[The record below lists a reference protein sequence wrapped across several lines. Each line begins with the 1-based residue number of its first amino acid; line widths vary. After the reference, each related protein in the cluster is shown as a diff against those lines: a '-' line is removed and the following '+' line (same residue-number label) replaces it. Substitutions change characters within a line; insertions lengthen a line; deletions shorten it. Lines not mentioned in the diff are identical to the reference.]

1 MERLD
6 IHVALE
12 VCEIRISI
20 DRLLFG
26 LIEKL
31 THFHQYL
38 VKFRCVHFSNR
49 LKNDTAIN
57 CEKSLRTNEALV
69 GELAAFKIGTI
80 ERNGEIIGMRAARD
94 LAENQILAWKIVD
107 HKSGPAFS
115 AGGIIALRKR
125 YDNDFAGYRFDH
137 AASSSGEFQSNA
149 RTDSLSSAPL
159 NASSRVFL
167 FRRIAKS

>member
-20 DRLLFG
+20 DRLSFG
-26 LIEKL
+26 LIEKF

-38 VKFRCVHFSNR
+38 PEFCCVHLSNR
-49 LKNDTAIN
+49 LKNDAAIN
-57 CEKSLRTNEALV
+57 AEKSLRTNEALV
-69 GELAAFKIGTI
+69 GELSVFKIGTI
-80 ERNGEIIGMRAARD
+80 QRNGETIVMRAARD
-94 LAENQILAWKIVD
+94 LAENQVLAWKIVD
-107 HKSGPAFS
+107 HQSGPALS
-115 AGGIIALRKR
+115 AGGIIAPRKR

>member
-6 IHVALE
+6 IHVAFE

-38 VKFRCVHFSNR
+38 VEFRCLHLSNR
-49 LKNDTAIN
+49 LKNDPAIN
-57 CEKSLRTNEALV
+57 GEKSLRTNEALV
-69 GELAAFKIGTI
+69 GELSVFKIGAI
-80 ERNGEIIGMRAARD
+80 QRNGESIVMRAAGD
-94 LAENQILAWKIVD
+94 LAENQILAWKIVNYE
-107 HKSGPAFS
+107 SGPAFS
-115 AGGIIALRKR
+115 AGGIGPRKT

-137 AASSSGEFQSNA
+137 AASSSGEFQSSTS
-149 RTDSLSSAPL
+149 TDSLSSAPL
-159 NASSRVFL
+159 NASSRAFL

>member
-38 VKFRCVHFSNR
+38 VEFRCLHLSNR
-49 LKNDTAIN
+49 LKNDPAIN
-57 CEKSLRTNEALV
+57 GEKSLRTNEALV
-69 GELAAFKIGTI
+69 GELSVFKIGTI
-80 ERNGEIIGMRAARD
+80 HRNGESIEMRAAGD
-94 LAENQILAWKIVD
+94 LTENQILAWRVVD
-107 HKSGPAFS
+107 HQGRPVLS
-115 AGGIIALRKR
+115 AGDIGPWKR
-125 YDNDFAGYRFDH
+125 YDNNFAGYRFDH

>member
-26 LIEKL
+26 LVEKL

-38 VKFRCVHFSNR
+38 VKFRCLHLSNR
-49 LKNDTAIN
+49 VKNDSAIN
-57 CEKSLRTNEALV
+57 GEKSLRTNEALV
-69 GELAAFKIGTI
+69 RELASFEIGAI
-80 ERNGEIIGMRAARD
+80 QRNGESIEMRAARD
-94 LAENQILAWKIVD
+94 LTENQILAWRVVD
-107 HKSGPAFS
+107 HQGRPALS
-115 AGGIIALRKR
+115 AGDIGPWKR
-125 YDNDFAGYRFDH
+125 YDNNFAGYRFDH

-149 RTDSLSSAPL
+149 STDSLSSAPL
-159 NASSRVFL
+159 NASSRAFL